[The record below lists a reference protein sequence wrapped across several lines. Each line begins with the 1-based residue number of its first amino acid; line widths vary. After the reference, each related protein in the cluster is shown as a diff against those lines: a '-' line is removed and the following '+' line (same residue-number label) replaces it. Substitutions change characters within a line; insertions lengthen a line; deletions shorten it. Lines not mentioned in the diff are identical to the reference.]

1 MKDKKVTPQLLL
13 ASLWIFFLFNMLAR
27 DMHQF
32 LNPVFLDELMTK
44 NIAEEFVLVFGIILE
59 IPILMIPLSLTLT
72 DRHNKW
78 ANCIASGIVVLGILY
93 SLSTADLD
101 DIFFALME
109 LGAVATI
116 LKIAFKLSPSTVK
129 KHI

>member
-59 IPILMIPLSLTLT
+59 IPILMIPLSLTLS

>member
-78 ANCIASGIVVLGILY
+78 ANCIASGIVVLGILF